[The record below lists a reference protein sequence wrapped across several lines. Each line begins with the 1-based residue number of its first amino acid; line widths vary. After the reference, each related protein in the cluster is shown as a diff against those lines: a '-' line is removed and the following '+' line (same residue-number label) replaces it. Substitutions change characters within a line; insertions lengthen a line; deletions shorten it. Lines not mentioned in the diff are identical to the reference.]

1 MRLLAESSSV
11 RSSHCVAA
19 VMAVSSDSAMTC
31 RASEQTRSARIG
43 LRLYGIDEE
52 PTCDDSK
59 GSSSSPS
66 CCRSRRSVAILW
78 ALCAS
83 EESAWTTRSSCLRE

>member
-19 VMAVSSDSAMTC
+19 VIAVSRERAITC
-31 RASEQTRSARIG
+31 RASEQTRSARMG
-43 LRLYGIDEE
+43 LRLYGMAEE
-52 PTCDDSK
+52 PTCDASN

-66 CCRSRRSVAILW
+66 CCEQAKIGRELVRGLGEARERVDDAVVL
-78 ALCAS
+78 
-83 EESAWTTRSSCLRE
+83 LRE